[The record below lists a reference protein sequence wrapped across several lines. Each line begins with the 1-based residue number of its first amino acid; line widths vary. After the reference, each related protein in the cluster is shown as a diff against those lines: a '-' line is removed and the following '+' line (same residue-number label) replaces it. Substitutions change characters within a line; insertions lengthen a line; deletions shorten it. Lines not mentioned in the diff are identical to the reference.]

1 MRRIRSIRSGEYKTR
16 FAQYRKAHQNSR
28 MLEDVK
34 PSTRNRL
41 VAVIFAV
48 SSLVAAA
55 QVAFFTL
62 MPIIAA
68 DLSGSESAAGLPS
81 TMGLLFR
88 AAAAYPL
95 GWLMGRVGRRMGLT
109 VGLLIGLV
117 GTAMS
122 AWAIG
127 SGDFWVFSLGA
138 GLAGVARGAAD
149 LSRYAAAEVSP
160 LARRAKVIGWIVF
173 AGTIGALAGPV
184 LVTPA
189 VALAGANGLVPESGP
204 FWVAAIILGISSLF
218 TFVLLRPDPLTISRK
233 MDAFDRAAA
242 GRSIDEPARPL
253 SVLLKGWHVRLGMA
267 AMTIGQ
273 LVMVMIMVITPLHMD
288 HAGHGTG
295 SISLVILAHQLGMF
309 GLSGAVGWLIDRRGA
324 ATVIIA
330 GAALLVVSS
339 LLSPAVESVA
349 GLSIALFLLGLGWN
363 FCFVAGSALLATGL
377 APSERTR
384 VQGMSDTGSSA
395 ASALGSLSTG
405 ALFATGEMLL
415 VGAVGLAFSLGLVA
429 AWLLLRNR
437 EVALP

>member
-1 MRRIRSIRSGEYKTR
+1 MPKDFSP
-16 FAQYRKAHQNSR
+16 A
-28 MLEDVK
+28 V
-34 PSTRNRL
+34 RNRL
-41 VAVIFAV
+41 VGIIFIV

-55 QVAFFTL
+55 QVAYFTL

-95 GWLMGRVGRRMGLT
+95 GWLMARTGRRVGLT
-109 VGLLIGLV
+109 AGLLVGVI

-127 SGDFWVFSLGA
+127 AGTFWIFSLGA

-160 LARRAKVIGWIVF
+160 FDRRAKVIGWIVF
-173 AGTIGALAGPV
+173 AGTIGALSGPL
-184 LVTPA
+184 LVAPA
-189 VALAGANGLVPESGP
+189 VALAGSNGLIPESGP
-204 FWVAAIILGISSLF
+204 FWVATIVLAVSTML
-218 TFVLLRPDPLTISRK
+218 TFVFLRPDPLVISRR
-233 MDAFDRAAA
+233 DEEALRVES
-242 GRSIDEPARPL
+242 GRTEEEPARPL
-253 SVLLKGWHVRLGMA
+253 AQLLKGWNVRLGIA

-288 HAGHGTG
+288 HSGHGTG

-309 GLSGAVGWLIDRRGA
+309 GLSGLTGWLIDRQGS
-324 ATVIIA
+324 ATVIIGGA
-330 GAALLVVSS
+330 GLLVLAS
-339 LLSPAVESVA
+339 LLSPLLASVA
-349 GLSIALFLLGLGWN
+349 GLSLALFLLGLGWN

-377 APSERTR
+377 PPADRSR
-384 VQGMSDTGSSA
+384 VQGFSDTWSSA

-405 ALFATGEMLL
+405 PLFATGEMYL
-415 VGAVGLAFSLGLVA
+415 VAAVGLAFSLALVA
-429 AWLLLRNR
+429 AWILTRQRAVVL
-437 EVALP
+437 A